1 MLDPATIFM
10 ICSFG
15 VVMTLEMLKVFRDYK
30 KWKNE
35 NPNTSIISF
44 IIVEEQVVQKDIPEI
59 VTEAEKIKI

>member
-1 MLDPATIFM
+1 
-10 ICSFG
+10 
-15 VVMTLEMLKVFRDYK
+15 MTLEMLKVFRDYK